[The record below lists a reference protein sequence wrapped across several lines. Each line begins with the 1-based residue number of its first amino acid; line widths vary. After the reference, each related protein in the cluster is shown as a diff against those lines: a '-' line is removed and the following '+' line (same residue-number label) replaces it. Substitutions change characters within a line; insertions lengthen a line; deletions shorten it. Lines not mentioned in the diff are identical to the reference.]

1 MSTKYNERSGDSRH
15 LIEAEIDSLRHRL
28 EEAEITLDAITS
40 GRVDALVVAHPVEAR
55 QVLVLEDARR
65 GDRLPIDRLRQGA
78 ITLSAT
84 GTVVHV
90 NAAFAALVGLETEQ
104 LLGRAITE
112 IVAER
117 DHGTLAAL
125 LGNGDVGPLAALG
138 FERADRSTLRVH
150 VACIPLVD
158 SRGLCLIVTGL
169 HDDAEDEAAETVRAL
184 RRGEVDAVVVAEDDN
199 DPKVLLLGAAGRR
212 YRLLVEH
219 MRDGA
224 VTLSPDGDVLYA
236 NPSFAAMIGVLP
248 AAVVG
253 LRFADLVDEPSL
265 PLVEA
270 FSDGRR
276 GAASHAEVTI
286 IRSNGGSFRASLMP
300 LPAVDA
306 YGVSLIVTDL
316 TSRLRLDEAE
326 ETLRAIGSG
335 EVDASVVARD
345 HGDEVQT
352 LSGAHR
358 PYRMMV
364 ERMQQGAVTLSSRGD
379 ILYTNQPFAEMMG
392 QSIAALIGTPL
403 AEIVAP
409 PDRALLAALIEA
421 KHGTTS
427 QGELALL
434 HKDGGRISTL
444 VAVALLPE
452 EGGVC
457 LIVTD
462 LTKQKTYEAMVAAQ
476 TLERSILEQAV
487 DAIVLCDL
495 DGRVIRASRAALE
508 LASQNPLLLPFAS
521 SFALESNG
529 GPPDLA
535 SVCHGAPLRGAEY
548 TLRRPGRP
556 DATVLLSAGP
566 VMDADG
572 LARSCV
578 ITMTDI
584 TERRVAE
591 DRLRESDRHKDEF
604 LAILAHELRNPL
616 APIRTA
622 VEILRSVDLSAHR
635 HAPYA
640 VDIIGRQTANLIR
653 LVDDLLDINRIN
665 QGKIVLQVA
674 LIDMRAV
681 VEHAVETCRPL
692 IESRDHKLEIQVP
705 DETVPV
711 RGDMVRL
718 AQVVVNLLTNAAN
731 YTPPGGRIDLMV
743 RASESEAVVTVVDN
757 GIGIAP
763 DMVAR
768 IFEPYQQATQ
778 SKDRATGGL
787 GLGLTVCKRLMEM
800 HGGSVEAH
808 SDGPSCGSR
817 FVARLALSSSRE
829 ATRRVSDETTASVRT
844 TPLRVLVV
852 DDNTDAAE
860 SLAKLMQMSGH
871 EVRTL
876 ANGAAAVAHAASFR
890 PDAVL
895 LDIGMPGMNG
905 YEVARRL
912 RELDR
917 SQSICL
923 IAMTGYGSDEDRA
936 RSAESGFDHHLVK
949 PVDFVALEEL
959 LAARL

>member
-1 MSTKYNERSGDSRH
+1 MGTNFNEPPRDSRRI
-15 LIEAEIDSLRHRL
+15 LEAEIDSLRQRL
-28 EEAEITLDAITS
+28 EEAEVTLDAITS
-40 GRVDALVVAHPVEAR
+40 GRVDALVVAHPVEEH

-84 GTVVHV
+84 GDVLHV
-90 NAAFAALVGLETEQ
+90 NAAFAALLGCEAQQLIGRPIRGL
-104 LLGRAITE
+104 
-112 IVAER
+112 VAER
-117 DHGTLAAL
+117 HHATLAAL
-125 LGNGDVGPLAALG
+125 LGDRDVGPLAALC
-138 FERADRSTLRVH
+138 FERADLSALDVH

-158 SRGLCLIVTGL
+158 GSGICLIVTGL
-169 HDDAEDEAAETVRAL
+169 HDAAEDEAAETVRAL
-184 RRGEVDAVVVAEDDN
+184 RRGEVDAVVVAEN
-199 DPKVLLLGAAGRR
+199 EEDPKVLLLGAAGRR

-224 VTLSPDGDVLYA
+224 VTLSPEGDVLYV
-236 NPSFAAMIGVLP
+236 NPSFAAMIGVQP
-248 AAVVG
+248 AALVG
-253 LRFADLVDEPSL
+253 VKFTDLVDASSG

-276 GAASHAEVTI
+276 GAASHAEVPLY
-286 IRSNGGSFRASLMP
+286 RSNGGSFPASLTP
-300 LPAVDA
+300 LPAADA

-335 EVDASVVARD
+335 EVDAFVVAQP

-352 LSGAHR
+352 LTGAHR
-358 PYRMMV
+358 PYRVMV
-364 ERMQQGAVTLSSRGD
+364 ERMQQGAVTLSTRGE
-379 ILYTNQPFAEMMG
+379 ILYTNQPFAEMIG
-392 QSIAALIGTPL
+392 RPIAELIGVPL
-403 AEIVAP
+403 AELVAP
-409 PDRALLAALIEA
+409 VDRALLAALVEA
-421 KHGTTS
+421 KHGSTT

-434 HKDGGRISTL
+434 HKDGGRMSTL

-462 LTKQKTYEAMVAAQ
+462 LTRQKAYEAMVAAQ
-476 TLERSILEQAV
+476 ALERSILEQAV

-508 LASQNPLLLPFAS
+508 LCSQNPLLLPFAE
-521 SFALESNG
+521 SFPLESDG
-529 GPPDLA
+529 RPPDLA
-535 SVCHGAPLRGAEY
+535 AALYGPVRGAEY
-548 TLRRPGRP
+548 NLRRPGVA

-566 VMDADG
+566 VTDADG
-572 LARSCV
+572 MARGCV
-578 ITMTDI
+578 VTMTDI
-584 TERRVAE
+584 TERRAAV

-622 VEILRSVDLSAHR
+622 VEILRTVDLTAHR
-635 HAPYA
+635 NASYA
-640 VDIIGRQTANLIR
+640 VDIIGRQSANLIR

-665 QGKIVLQVA
+665 QGKIVLQLA
-674 LIDMRAV
+674 QIDMRAV
-681 VEHAVETCRPL
+681 VEQAIEMCRPL
-692 IESRDHKLEIQVP
+692 ITLRNHQLDTELPEQS
-705 DETVPV
+705 VPV

-718 AQVVVNLLTNAAN
+718 AQVVVNLMTNAAN
-731 YTPPGGRIDLMV
+731 YTPPGGRIELAL
-743 RASESEAVVTVVDN
+743 RISASEAIVSIVDN

-763 DMVAR
+763 EMVAR

-800 HGGSVEAH
+800 HGGSVEAD
-808 SDGPSCGSR
+808 SDGPGKGAR
-817 FVARLALSSSRE
+817 FVARLALANSPAARPAHE
-829 ATRRVSDETTASVRT
+829 ASAPGRRTS
-844 TPLRVLVV
+844 LRVLVV
-852 DDNTDAAE
+852 DDNRDAAE

-876 ANGAAAVAHAASFR
+876 ANGAAAVANAASFR
-890 PDAVL
+890 PNVVL

-912 RELDR
+912 RELPDAD
-917 SQSICL
+917 SMYV
-923 IAMTGYGSDEDRA
+923 IAMTGYGSHADRA
-936 RSAESGFDHHLVK
+936 RSAESGFDEHLVK
-949 PVDFVALEEL
+949 PLDFAALDAL
-959 LAARL
+959 LAALA